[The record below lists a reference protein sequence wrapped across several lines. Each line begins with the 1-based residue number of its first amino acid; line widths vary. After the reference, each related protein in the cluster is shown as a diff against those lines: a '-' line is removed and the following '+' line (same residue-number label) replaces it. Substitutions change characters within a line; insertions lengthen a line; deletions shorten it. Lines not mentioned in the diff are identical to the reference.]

1 MDLHFPQ
8 LAVALVVRSTP
19 PPNATLVTKL
29 GVQSVYLVK
38 ATEPPDNAKVAQ
50 GTLGGWNYPNGV
62 LVSIVYA
69 ESIARMERFCE
80 EENGEWLVS
89 PRQYGNKFVGL
100 LLTRSPLPFSIGST
114 PAVLK

>member
-1 MDLHFPQ
+1 MNVYFPQ
-8 LAVALVVRSTP
+8 LGVALVVRTTP
-19 PPNATLVTKL
+19 PLNARLVTKL
-29 GVQSVYLVK
+29 GAQSVYLVK
-38 ATEPPDNAKVAQ
+38 ANEPPDNAKVAQ
-50 GTLGGWNYPNGV
+50 GPLGGWNYPNGV

-80 EENGEWLVS
+80 EENGEWLIS
-89 PRQYGNKFVGL
+89 PRPHGNKFVGL